1 MFTSNPFYHKV
12 FKRAII
18 AFGSMFSNIH
28 IERRNSD
35 GSAVQKLKVPIAQA
49 PKEKWIVRV
58 DSDPNLENHTYTV
71 LPRIAF
77 EITGVNYDPSRKL
90 NKIGKVVCASGGTT
104 MTFAY
109 APVPYN
115 VDITLYVLTKTQEDA
130 FQIVEQILPYF
141 TPEFTLG
148 VKSLDQLNVVTDIP
162 IVLTSVSQQDDY
174 DGDFQTRRFVTW
186 TLNFTMKLNMFGP
199 VSQQGIITKALIDIG
214 NTPNSNIDPD
224 QLELYTAT
232 NIGNTIDERITN
244 RFAGDYRPPVGQ
256 PDVAAIDS
264 TEVTDLLQ
272 IAKNGTVILEQT
284 RE

>member
-162 IVLTSVSQQDDY
+162 IVLTSVSQQ
-174 DGDFQTRRFVTW
+174 
-186 TLNFTMKLNMFGP
+186 
-199 VSQQGIITKALIDIG
+199 GIITKALIDIG

>member
-1 MFTSNPFYHKV
+1 MFSSNPFYHKV

-28 IERRNSD
+28 IERKNAD
-35 GSAVQKLKVPIAQA
+35 GSAVQKLKVPIAQS
-49 PKEKWIVRV
+49 PKEKWVIRV
-58 DSDPNLENHTYTV
+58 DSDPNLENHTYTT

-77 EITGVNYDPSRKL
+77 EITGVNYDSTRKL
-90 NKIGKVVCASGGTT
+90 NKIGKVVCANGGTT

-115 VDITLYVLTKTQEDA
+115 IDISLYVLTKTQEDA

-199 VSQQGIITKALIDIG
+199 VSQQGVITKALVDIG
-214 NTPNSNIDPD
+214 NTPNLNIDPD
-224 QLELYTAT
+224 QVELYTAT
-232 NIGNTIDERITN
+232 RVGNTVDETITN
-244 RFAGDYRPPVGQ
+244 RYASDYRPPIGQ
-256 PDVAAIDS
+256 PDVGITDS
-264 TEVTDLLQ
+264 AEVTDLLQ
-272 IAKNGTVILEQT
+272 VEKNGVVIIEQT